1 MWSRA
6 AASRSASR
14 CRRHLLQRTTVL
26 HTFTDAAIRP
36 ALCPTHFR
44 ATILLQYTNRKPRH
58 GNRRVIF
65 SERPVFT
72 IIYYKLMNFGDTLR
86 LKWRAISESINQSL
100 ELTAA
105 VLCATKRR
113 RDALEEGL

>member
-1 MWSRA
+1 
-6 AASRSASR
+6 
-14 CRRHLLQRTTVL
+14 
-26 HTFTDAAIRP
+26 
-36 ALCPTHFR
+36 
-44 ATILLQYTNRKPRH
+44 
-58 GNRRVIF
+58 
-65 SERPVFT
+65 
-72 IIYYKLMNFGDTLR
+72 MNFGDTLR